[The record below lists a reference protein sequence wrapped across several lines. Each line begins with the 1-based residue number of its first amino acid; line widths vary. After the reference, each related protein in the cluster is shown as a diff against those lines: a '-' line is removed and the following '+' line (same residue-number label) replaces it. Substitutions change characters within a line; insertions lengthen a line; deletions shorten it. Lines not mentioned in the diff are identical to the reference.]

1 MLSAIYI
8 KGFKTFARPVRMPLS
23 GGVTA
28 IVGPNGSGKSNIT
41 DAILFA
47 LGEASPSILRAGSMS
62 DLIFSGSDSLPVA
75 GAAEVTLVLDNANGH
90 ISLPY
95 QEVSLTRR
103 ISRDGETEYR
113 INGGRARLSAVRAIA
128 GEAGLGRHSILR
140 QGAVD
145 AIVAGGAAACR
156 TALEEAAGL
165 GVFRRRRLAATRKL
179 ERASAQLES
188 SRRLET
194 ELSTQLQRI
203 EAEAA
208 AAREYRELEAR
219 YRELSLAYLYSIA
232 TRELDDR
239 HERLVDLDAGVSALQ
254 TRQESLREEGRRLE
268 AEEKELEGRMRTT
281 EQVLEGLERGSE
293 ALRTEAL
300 RAERALLR
308 LEGVRERR
316 ADRSWLVSRLEAE
329 LDESTL
335 KVRRYEEKVNELEK
349 EHSGRKE
356 ASEHLEELVEQRR
369 AEHAAAFGRYV
380 RTEGELENLKGRR
393 ERVAARLEASDA
405 LLGEEDLVRLRETEK
420 GLSSYSLR
428 ALRTRKEEVLGR
440 LEELRLLAAGKTE
453 EADRRRGV
461 LAALVGRTEA
471 ELRALRASSMQ
482 FGGKRLY
489 EIVRPR
495 PGYEAAVE
503 AALGDM
509 ADGVLASN
517 LDEGMKLLSEAPAE
531 RVVVRLDAEG
541 VSKNGELPG
550 KPLLGCVEVL
560 DSSYMEALERLL
572 DGIYVLEEPD
582 WTGPN
587 NGYVAVT
594 RDGLRFTRTS
604 ASRLAVRGGNFARQV
619 RLVKEEERLDALKNR
634 LGEELYDLRETLSI
648 ASRRLDGRVA
658 KVEALDAMNARA
670 LRAARMLVVET
681 GRWVKKAGVARE
693 RRAADEVDLHEIE
706 AEINTMQKDLREVQE
721 IEEETKEKLDI
732 ASVAREA
739 AYTASREAAEQL
751 ARTRAELQSARER
764 RTRISH
770 RLSVLKDTKTT
781 DINAYRAALARRA
794 SHHARQVETTLRE
807 RLTRLRRSRSKAA
820 GLQGRAADKRAELAV
835 EAGAVA
841 EELAR
846 VSMQTAALR
855 EEVLSAQKSRRAAER
870 EIFDEWGATLE
881 VAREAAQTVSEAAEV
896 ERERARIARKLKT
909 FGDVNLLAIGQEG
922 QLRERHEFI
931 VAQRADAEAAATE
944 IERIIRDVDREIEAR
959 FEATFREVRRA
970 FGAMVPRML
979 EGAIGELDLS
989 EEGVEIRLKL
999 RGRGWKPLRVLSG
1012 GERSLLALAF
1022 LFSIFLGRPDTA
1034 PRAFCMLDEA
1044 EAALDDLN
1052 LVRFLAVVDS
1062 YRADGQFLLV
1072 THQKRTMA
1080 AADVLYGVTPDSSGA
1095 TVVVSKRL
1103 TGD

>member
-41 DAILFA
+41 DAVLFA
-47 LGEASPSILRAGSMS
+47 LGEASPNLLRTGSMS

-113 INGGRARLSAVRAIA
+113 INGDRARLRDIRVVAS
-128 GEAGLGRHSILR
+128 EAGLGRHSILR

-156 TALEEAAGL
+156 TALEEAVGL
-165 GVFRRRRLAATRKL
+165 GIFRRRRLAATRKL
-179 ERASAQLES
+179 ERAAAQLES

-194 ELSTQLQRI
+194 ELSAQLQRI

-208 AAREYRELEAR
+208 AAREYRELETR
-219 YRELSLAYLYSIA
+219 YRKLSLAYLYRVA
-232 TRELDDR
+232 TRELDDSR
-239 HERLVDLDAGVSALQ
+239 ERLADLGARVAALQ
-254 TRQESLREEGRRLE
+254 TRQESLREEGRRLKT
-268 AEEKELEGRMRTT
+268 EEKKLEDRVRTT
-281 EQVLEGLERGSE
+281 EQVLGGLEHGSE

-308 LEGVRERR
+308 LEGVRERK
-316 ADRSWLVSRLEAE
+316 ADRSRLSSRLEAE
-329 LDESTL
+329 LEETTSE
-335 KVRRYEEKVNELEK
+335 VRRHEEKVNELEK
-349 EHSGRKE
+349 EHLGKKE
-356 ASEHLEELVEQRR
+356 AFKHLEKLVEQRR
-369 AEHAAAFGRYV
+369 AEHAAASGRYV
-380 RTEGELENLKGRR
+380 RIEGELENLKERR
-393 ERVAARLEASDA
+393 ERVVVRLEAGDD
-405 LLGEEDLVRLRETEK
+405 LLRDEELARFKEMEK
-420 GLSSYSLR
+420 ELSTYAPKALR
-428 ALRTRKEEVLGR
+428 AYREEVLGR
-440 LEELRLLAAGKTE
+440 LEELRLLTTGKTE

-461 LAALVGRTEA
+461 LAALVGMTEA
-471 ELRALRASSMQ
+471 ELKALRASSIQ

-489 EIVRPR
+489 EILCPR

-509 ADGVLASN
+509 AGGVLART
-517 LDEGMKLLSEAPAE
+517 LDEGMRLLLEAPAE
-531 RVVVRLDAEG
+531 RVVVRLDAQG

-550 KPLLGCVEVL
+550 KPLLDCVEVL
-560 DSSYMEALERLL
+560 DSSYTEALERLL

-604 ASRLAVRGGNFARQV
+604 ASRLPVRGGDFARQA
-619 RLVKEEERLDALKNR
+619 RLVKVEERLDALKNR
-634 LGEELYDLRETLSI
+634 LGGELYDLREKLTV

-658 KVEALDAMNARA
+658 EVEALGALDSRA
-670 LRAARMLVVET
+670 LKATQMLVVET
-681 GRWVKKAGVARE
+681 GHWAKKAEAERE
-693 RRAADEVDLHEIE
+693 RRAADEENARRTE
-706 AEINTMQKDLREVQE
+706 AEIYTMQNDLREAQNT
-721 IEEETKEKLDI
+721 EEEAKKKVDT
-732 ASVAREA
+732 AYVAREA

-751 ARTRAELQSARER
+751 ARTRAELHNARER
-764 RTRISH
+764 RTRILH
-770 RLSVLKDTKTT
+770 RLSGLKDTKTT
-781 DINAYRAALARRA
+781 DENACRTALARRA
-794 SHHARQVETTLRE
+794 GHHARQVETAVRN
-807 RLTRLRRSRSKAA
+807 RLARLRRSRSEAT
-820 GLQGRAADKRAELAV
+820 GLQGRVTNKQTELAV
-835 EAGAVA
+835 ETGDVA

-846 VSMQTAALR
+846 SSMQADALQK
-855 EEVLSAQKSRRAAER
+855 EVLSTEESRKVAER
-870 EIFDEWGATLE
+870 EIIDEWGATLE
-881 VAREAAQTVSEAAEV
+881 IAREAAQTFSDTAEAK
-896 ERERARIARKLKT
+896 RERARLARKLKA

-931 VAQRADAEAAATE
+931 VAQRHDAEAAAAK
-944 IERIIRDVDREIEAR
+944 IERIIRDVDREIETR

-970 FGAMVPRML
+970 FGAMVPRMM
-979 EGAIGELDLS
+979 EGAIGELELS
-989 EEGVEIRLKL
+989 EEGVEIALKL
-999 RGRGWKPLRVLSG
+999 RGRGWKPLGVLSG

-1022 LFSIFLGRPDTA
+1022 LFSIFLGRPGSA

-1052 LVRFLAVVDS
+1052 LARFLAVVDS

-1072 THQKRTMA
+1072 THQKRTMV
-1080 AADVLYGVTPDSSGA
+1080 AADVLYGVTPDFSGA

-1103 TGD
+1103 TGE